1 MSNSCISSSHKSFL
15 LVVYKTSGLLKSGNF
30 RKAIHFSFTTGLPVV
45 SYASIQTAVLMPLVT
60 RKINMV
66 KYFSCGCMH
75 KDKEKR
81 TSYFTVLCCDSCQY
95 NTKFSSLEHLHI
107 L

>member
-30 RKAIHFSFTTGLPVV
+30 RKAINFSFTTGSPMV
-45 SYASIQTAVLMPLVT
+45 SYVSIQTAALMLLVT
-60 RKINMV
+60 RRINMV

-75 KDKEKR
+75 KDKEKG
-81 TSYFTVLCCDSCQY
+81 TSYFTVPCV
-95 NTKFSSLEHLHI
+95 
-107 L
+107 